1 MNVRN
6 CRKCGRI
13 FNYVAGPHICPACR
27 EAMEEDFQRVK
38 AYIRDNNGA
47 TITQVAEDCEVEI
60 SQIQQW
66 LREERLSLSEE
77 SGILLQCE
85 SCGAAITSGR
95 YCDECRRKLATGLN
109 NAVRPPQQ
117 KAPEPEKR
125 QRDSD
130 KMRFLHK

>member
-13 FNYVAGPHICPACR
+13 FNYVMGPHICPACR
-27 EAMEEDFQRVK
+27 ESMEEDFQRVK
-38 AYIRDNNGA
+38 AYITDNKGA

-66 LREERLSLSEE
+66 LREERLSLSEG

-85 SCGAAITSGR
+85 SCGAAITCGR
-95 YCDECRRKLATGLN
+95 YCDECRRKLATGLKDSI
-109 NAVRPPQQ
+109 RTEQ
-117 KAPEPEKR
+117 KEPVPEKR

-130 KMRFLHK
+130 KMRFLNK

>member
-6 CRKCGRI
+6 CRKCGKI
-13 FNYVAGPHICPACR
+13 FNYVAGPHICPACKESM
-27 EAMEEDFQRVK
+27 EADFQKVK
-38 AYIRDNNGA
+38 AYIRENKGA

-85 SCGAAITSGR
+85 SCGAAITCGR
-95 YCDECRRKLATGLN
+95 YCEACKHKLASDLSH
-109 NAVRPPQQ
+109 AVTPQ
-117 KAPEPEKR
+117 KKEPEPEKR
-125 QRDSD
+125 KRDSD
-130 KMRFLHK
+130 KMRFLNK